1 MSSAEIPPQA
11 PTPLR
16 ILVVDDHEDSARALA
31 RLLRHEGH
39 VVTTAHSITGAMALV
54 VGQRAVDLLLSDI
67 DLPDGNGCQLLGRLR
82 AFYGGREV
90 AAVALT
96 GHGEEAWIEECQR
109 AGYRHFLLKPVR
121 FEEVL
126 TVVRTTQSGGPPV
139 RPLGGVPA
147 PIPGQ

>member
-1 MSSAEIPPQA
+1 MSSAEPTPQA

-54 VGQRAVDLLLSDI
+54 VGQRAVDLLLGDI
-67 DLPDGNGCQLLGRLR
+67 DLPDGNGCDLLRRLR
-82 AFYGGREV
+82 AFYGGRDV
-90 AAVALT
+90 TAVALT
-96 GHGEEAWIEECQR
+96 GHGEETWIEECRQ

-126 TVVRTTQSGGPPV
+126 TVVRTTQPAGSVV

-147 PIPGQ
+147 PLPGQ

>member
-1 MSSAEIPPQA
+1 MPPAELPPQA

-39 VVTTAHSITGAMALV
+39 VVTTAHSIAGAMALV
-54 VGQRAVDLLLSDI
+54 VGQRGVDLLLSDI
-67 DLPDGNGCQLLGRLR
+67 DLPDGNGCELLERLR
-82 AFYGGREV
+82 AFYGGCDV

-126 TVVRTTQSGGPPV
+126 TVVRTTQSAGSV
-139 RPLGGVPA
+139 VLPLGGVPA
-147 PIPGQ
+147 PLPGQ

>member
-1 MSSAEIPPQA
+1 MSSAESPPLA

-31 RLLRHEGH
+31 RLLRHDGH

-54 VGQRAVDLLLSDI
+54 VGQRPVDLLLSDI
-67 DLPDGNGCQLLGRLR
+67 DLPDGNGCQLLDRLR
-82 AFYGGREV
+82 AFYGGRDV

-96 GHGEEAWIEECQR
+96 GHGEEAWIEQCRR

-126 TVVRTTQSGGPPV
+126 AVVRTTGSAGSLVPPPV
-139 RPLGGVPA
+139 DVPA
-147 PIPGQ
+147 ALPGR